1 MEKEEKETEKMKK
14 RKKKFSAKTFNHPY
28 PYCNSIYFWKEN

>member
-14 RKKKFSAKTFNHPY
+14 RKKKFSKTFNHPY